1 MQITTE
7 NAQLTIKRE
16 DNHERLIMNQ
26 KSYLVLSSAALFLLY
41 KCCQSLGLQ
50 KSIIRVKKYFKNVLL
65 KDASRQSQE
74 DVTNLNEVI
83 FFPELS
89 LVGRRPASYAWS
101 GLSRLLKQ
109 IKGARE
115 RLDLC
120 LYLVTLPELANIV
133 ISLQQTGV
141 TVRSVTHC

>member
-1 MQITTE
+1 MMI
-7 NAQLTIKRE
+7 
-16 DNHERLIMNQ
+16 Q
-26 KSYLVLSSAALFLLY
+26 KSYLFLSSAALFLLY
-41 KCCQSLGLQ
+41 KYSSSLGLQ
-50 KSIIRVKKYFKNVLL
+50 ESIIRIKKYFKNILL
-65 KDASRQSQE
+65 KDTSKQSQE

-89 LVGRRPASYAWS
+89 LVGRRPASFAWS

-109 IKGARE
+109 IRGAQE

-141 TVRSVTHC
+141 TVRSVSQKSPWGTSQMSSNF

>member
-1 MQITTE
+1 MT
-7 NAQLTIKRE
+7 
-16 DNHERLIMNQ
+16 NQ

-50 KSIIRVKKYFKNVLL
+50 KSLIHVKNYFKNVLL
-65 KDASRQSQE
+65 KDTSKQSQE

-109 IKGARE
+109 IRGAQE

-141 TVRSVTHC
+141 TVRSGRMSSNFRLSILLI